1 MESRKGGR
9 SRPAPLHPSI
19 VPTFRSG
26 LPIRH
31 PRPRHA
37 RSLRDGA
44 RPYDRRRVGA
54 VRRAVA
60 DRGGVARGPAT
71 AHGDGDGRDVVP
83 HRGRGRRRRRD
94 HVVPQHPVP
103 GDGARGPGAGSP
115 GAGRRF
121 HDVPRSDVGRADPRL
136 HELARPDAALHRRAH
151 ERRRRHRPATGGRAA
166 GVRPLRHRRRGAR
179 AQRLHAR
186 DRHAD
191 VRRHHVPSGPPERRR
206 PLRRHRGFGER
217 VARRLAH
224 SAPRGLRPL
233 RQPAARPAGR
243 RRDRPDGPAHHA
255 GGRVALGAQPERA
268 ARRDRHSTLLG
279 GRRRGRLQ
287 YCQLVRGARAGRGI
301 RALAGRGAR
310 RAAALRRR
318 HDRAHRAGIRVRHR
332 PGVLARACA
341 AGRRP
346 GAPAAQRRG
355 ALRARLD
362 VPGRLHGAAVN
373 VYFHTFGCKANQY
386 DTELVRQAFADQG
399 AVVVDDPAA
408 ADVAVVNSCTVT
420 GESETKLR
428 RFVRGLARQRQQLE
442 TVVMGCAAALDDGR
456 IASLPAVRAVV
467 GGADPGTVLA
477 AAGIA
482 APRVDPVLLRFQ
494 ANSRGW
500 LKIQDGCD
508 EHCTFCAT
516 TLARGANRSRSIPEL
531 VAEAKALAEHHAE
544 IVLTGVHIGT
554 YGRDSGLG
562 ARGSDRVPR
571 PPSPDP
577 RAPSLGGLL
586 EALITA
592 VPQVRFRLSSIEATE
607 VDDTI
612 ACLLIEAPRNLA
624 AHLHAP
630 LQSGSNRALKRMG
643 RHWYTAES
651 YRARLEWLAERLPV
665 FGLGADIIAGFPG
678 ETDADHRATVAL
690 VQALPFTY
698 LHVFPFSVRPDAP
711 AAKLA
716 GRLPPPVI
724 RARAAE
730 LRALGDLKAKAYRN
744 RRTGELADGVVSGR
758 LAGRLDVV
766 TQDYLSVY
774 LSTEDWDGRAR
785 FEVRIA

>member
-71 AHGDGDGRDVVP
+71 AHGDGDGWDVVP
-83 HRGRGRRRRRD
+83 HRGRGGRRRRD

-115 GAGRRF
+115 GAGGRL
-121 HDVPRSDVGRADPRL
+121 HDLPRSHVGREDPRL
-136 HELARPDAALHRRAH
+136 HELARRDAALHRRAH
-151 ERRRRHRPATGGRAA
+151 ERRWRHQPATRGRAA
-166 GVRPLRHRRRGAR
+166 GLGSPRHRRGGAR
-179 AQRLHAR
+179 AQRVDAR

-191 VRRHHVPSGPPERRR
+191 VRRHHLPSGPPERRG
-206 PLRRHRGFGER
+206 PLRRRRGFGER
-217 VARRLAH
+217 IARCPAH
-224 SAPRGLRPL
+224 PAPRGVRPL

-255 GGRVALGAQPERA
+255 GRRVALGAQPERA
-268 ARRDRHSTLLG
+268 ARRDRDAALL
-279 GRRRGRLQ
+279 GRRRRGCLQ
-287 YCQLVRGARAGRGI
+287 YRKLVSGARGGRGI
-301 RALAGRGAR
+301 RALASRGAR
-310 RAAALRRR
+310 RAAALPRR
-318 HDRAHRAGIRVRHR
+318 HDRADPAGIRVRYR
-332 PGVLARACA
+332 PGVLSRACA
-341 AGRRP
+341 AGPRP
-346 GAPAAQRRG
+346 RALAAPG
-355 ALRARLD
+355 WGPLGARLD

-420 GESETKLR
+420 AESETKLR
-428 RFVRGLARQRQQLE
+428 RFVRGLTRQRPQLE

-456 IASLPAVRAVV
+456 IARLPAVRAVV
-467 GGADPGTVLA
+467 GGADPRTVLA

-482 APRVDPVLLRFQ
+482 APRVDPTLRRFQ
-494 ANSRGW
+494 AHTPAW

-508 EHCTFCAT
+508 DHRPVCPT
-516 TLARGANRSRSIPEL
+516 TIARGEKPSRPVPGAVSEGRA
-531 VAEAKALAEHHAE
+531 VREEHAQN
-544 IVLTGVHIGT
+544 VLTGIPIYT
-554 YGRDSGLG
+554 YGRDRSLADPGRKPRVHQDPEPFSFGFPRAG
-562 ARGSDRVPR
+562 ARGQST
-571 PPSPDP
+571 
-577 RAPSLGGLL
+577 LGELL
-586 EALITA
+586 EALIA
-592 VPQVRFRLSSIEATE
+592 GVPQVRFRLSSIEATE
-607 VDDTI
+607 VDDRI
-612 ACLLIEAPRNLA
+612 ARLLIEAPQHLA

-630 LQSGSNRALKRMG
+630 LQSGSNRVLKRMG

-651 YRARLEWLAERLPV
+651 YRGRLEWLAERLPV
-665 FGLGADIIAGFPG
+665 FGLGADVIAGFPG
-678 ETDADHRATVAL
+678 ETDADHGATLGL
-690 VQALPFTY
+690 VEALPFTY
-698 LHVFPFSVRPDAP
+698 LHVFPFSVRPDAAAARLSGQRPP
-711 AAKLA
+711 AQVA
-716 GRLPPPVI
+716 
-724 RARAAE
+724 
-730 LRALGDLKAKAYRN
+730 
-744 RRTGELADGVVSGR
+744 
-758 LAGRLDVV
+758 
-766 TQDYLSVY
+766 
-774 LSTEDWDGRAR
+774 
-785 FEVRIA
+785 